1 MSTPRRITRQSAS
14 NTPSS
19 SKTST
24 LAKGKII
31 VINDSTPT
39 RPAKRARTT
48 ASTPRRTSARLAAS
62 SVTPQSLSPRKI
74 ATRGRNGAAAVGDDD
89 TDDDDSS
96 GSEASSLGRGLI
108 STLAKSAS
116 TATGKSFVHRNA
128 FDAYFAA
135 ASKPSRTSSNVFSE
149 LVPSLSRDEYTTLLA
164 NSTAASKNVAE
175 LEQVLKGHEK
185 LFPRYA
191 FELAEGFNLLFFGF
205 GSKRTI
211 LNNFARSV
219 CARRG
224 HVVLVNGYMPRVG
237 IKEVITS
244 IEGVPGLA
252 EVPLPASGT
261 GLEAQ
266 TRRIYEFFLPSSV
279 RPQHPTSER
288 SLFLF
293 IHNIDSPSLRAPKA
307 KTILSLLALN
317 PRIHLV
323 ASIDHINA
331 QMIWSTAEGSTRK
344 HMYVE
349 ESVGPTFSIPPTRG
363 FAWVWHDMTTMQPYD
378 AELAHVDLNSIRKKG
393 GKSTAVEH
401 DMSESAAQ
409 HILASVNAKAKK
421 LFVLLANT
429 LLTSFEDDGA
439 GSKKK
444 ERQPQI
450 QLQQHAVPY
459 ETLFNAARTDFIA
472 TNDTTFK
479 ALLAEFRDHG
489 LVLML
494 ASGGGESLWIPL
506 RVEELRRIVASLAG
520 E

>member
-1 MSTPRRITRQSAS
+1 MSTPRRVTRQSAS

-19 SKTST
+19 SKAGSS
-24 LAKGKII
+24 AKGKII
-31 VINDSTPT
+31 IVNDSTPT
-39 RPAKRARTT
+39 RSAKRSRTT
-48 ASTPRRTSARLAAS
+48 TSTPRRTSARLATS
-62 SVTPQSLSPRKI
+62 SATPQRSSSRKKP
-74 ATRGRNGAAAVGDDD
+74 ASAVENDDDDD
-89 TDDDDSS
+89 TDDDKDVDDSD
-96 GSEASSLGRGLI
+96 SEASSLGHGLI
-108 STLAKSAS
+108 STVAKSAS
-116 TATGKSFVHRNA
+116 KVTGKGFIHRNA
-128 FDAYFAA
+128 FDAYFGV

-149 LVPSLSRDEYTTLLA
+149 LVPPLSRDDYTILLA
-164 NSTAASKNVAE
+164 NSTAASRHAAE
-175 LEQVLKGHEK
+175 LEQVLQGHEK

-205 GSKRTI
+205 GSKRTV

-219 CARRG
+219 CVSRG

-237 IKEVITS
+237 IKDVITS

-252 EVPLPASGT
+252 EVPLPASTT

-266 TRRIYEFFLPSSV
+266 ARRIYEYFLPSCV

-288 SLFLF
+288 ALFLF
-293 IHNIDSPSLRAPKA
+293 IHNIDSPLLRAPKA
-307 KTILSLLALN
+307 KAILSLLALN
-317 PRIHLV
+317 PRIHLI
-323 ASIDHINA
+323 ASVDHINA
-331 QMIWSTAEGSTRK
+331 QTIWSTAEGSTRK
-344 HMYVE
+344 HSYAE
-349 ESVGPTFSIPPTRG
+349 ESVSPTFTIPPTRG

-378 AELAHVDLNSIRKKG
+378 SELAHVDLNTLRRKG
-393 GKSTAVEH
+393 GKSAAMER

-429 LLTSFEDDGA
+429 LLTSFDEDGA
-439 GSKKK
+439 SSKKK
-444 ERQPQI
+444 EKQPQT
-450 QLQQHAVPY
+450 QLQQHAIPY

-489 LVLML
+489 LVLTL
-494 ASGGGESLWIPL
+494 ASGAESLWIPL
-506 RVEELRRIVASLAG
+506 RVEELRRIVASIAG